1 MPVVHPNTDRPT
13 ILIVEDEPGPRDALR
28 IILRPFYSLLA
39 VETAEA
45 ALRLM
50 REQPVDLVT
59 LDLKLPDRQGTD
71 LLHQIKVEHDDVEV
85 IIITGYGS
93 LHSAMDGL
101 RYGAAG
107 YLLKPFNVTELIRL
121 IDQTMAKKRRLDR
134 LRQFLLTGGALW
146 TGAQDP
152 AGVWKLVRDI
162 YSAAPAQAG
171 GPTGEE
177 DPVPLLS
184 DLLLARSRGL
194 YHHACRV
201 SAYAALLGEALRL
214 AHPQRQALALGA
226 FLHDIGL
233 LTVADW
239 PKDRALPAERE
250 PFGGDVGRHAETGSR
265 MVLPFALPPE
275 VSETIAGHHE
285 RFDGSGYPD
294 GLQGDEIP
302 LLARIVGLADE
313 LDHLIAGPSA
323 MTVEEA
329 VRYLQD
335 RAGLHFDPEL
345 VAMLGRVSA
354 ECRGA
359 LPSEV
364 PLSGPAAIPP
374 A

>member
-1 MPVVHPNTDRPT
+1 MPVVHPNTERPT

-146 TGAQDP
+146 ESAQEP
-152 AGVWKLVRDI
+152 AGVWRLVRDI
-162 YSAAPAQAG
+162 YAAPAAVG
-171 GPTGEE
+171 SPTAEE

-184 DLLLARSRGL
+184 DLLLARCRNL
-194 YHHACRV
+194 YNHACRV

-214 AHPQRQALALGA
+214 AHAQRQALALGA

-233 LTVADW
+233 LALSPW
-239 PKDRALPAERE
+239 PKDHALPAERE
-250 PFGGDVGRHAETGSR
+250 PFGGDIARHPETGSR
-265 MVLPFALPPE
+265 MVLPFALPSE
-275 VSETIAGHHE
+275 VSAIIAGHHE
-285 RFDGSGYPD
+285 RFDGSGYPA

-302 LLARIVGLADE
+302 LVAGIVGLADE
-313 LDHLIAGPSA
+313 LDHLIAGPGA

-329 VRYLQD
+329 VRHLQD
-335 RAGLHFDPEL
+335 QAGRHFDPAL
-345 VAMLGRVSA
+345 IAVLGRVSA

-364 PLSGPAAIPP
+364 PFSGPAAIPP